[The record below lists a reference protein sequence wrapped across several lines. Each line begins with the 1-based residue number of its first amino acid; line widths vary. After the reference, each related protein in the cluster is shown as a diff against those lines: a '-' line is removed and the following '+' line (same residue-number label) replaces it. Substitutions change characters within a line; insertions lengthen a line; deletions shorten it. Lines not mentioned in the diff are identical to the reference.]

1 MSDDPS
7 PAPERAPEAPEDV
20 RDLATRR
27 AAARAARDFATADAL
42 RAEIADAGW
51 AVVDEPAGGW
61 HLEPAAPEGSASAPV
76 RLSADSVSSLLE
88 QPTTFDVSLH
98 WLVEGWPEDV
108 DRAIA
113 SFRAHD
119 SGLDV
124 QYVVVDL
131 TGQDADRWGEDVEVV
146 SLEEDTGWAEA
157 RNAGLGR
164 SLGRVVAVLDGSVEA
179 TGPVLPP
186 LRSALEDVSVGVC
199 GPFGVITH
207 DLREFEEAPGP
218 DVDAI
223 EGYLAAFRRETLVA
237 AGGFDRRFRWYR
249 TADIDWS
256 FRVKDLGFRAVVVD
270 LPVTRHEHR
279 AWNAATEDQRAR
291 LSKRNYY
298 RFLEHYRDRWDL
310 VVDPR
315 PPAGSG

>member
-1 MSDDPS
+1 MSDDRS
-7 PAPERAPEAPEDV
+7 PAPQRAPAAPEDV
-20 RDLATRR
+20 RALATRR
-27 AAARAARDFATADAL
+27 AEARAARDFATADAL
-42 RAEIADAGW
+42 RREIADAGW
-51 AVVDEPAGGW
+51 TVVDEPAGGW
-61 HLEPAAPEGSASAPV
+61 HLEPVALEEPSTAPV

-108 DRAIA
+108 DRAIT
-113 SFRAHD
+113 SFRAHE

-131 TGQDADRWGEDVEVV
+131 TGQDPGRWGDDVEVV
-146 SLEEDTGWAEA
+146 SLEEDTGWAD
-157 RNAGLGR
+157 GR
-164 SLGRVVAVLDGSVEA
+164 SLGKVVAVLDGSVEA

-186 LRSALEDVSVGVC
+186 LRSALDDVSVGVC
-199 GPFGVITH
+199 GPFGVVTH

-279 AWNAATEDQRAR
+279 AWNAAGEDERAR

-310 VVDPR
+310 VLDPR
-315 PPAGSG
+315 PPSQPA